1 MQKTRKLS
9 KWLVLPLLV
18 MFVATLLV
26 CSLPTNAHAE
36 NGYTHLDIYT
46 NGVLDNGSYTVVAV
60 GVLPVGF
67 EAGHWNIPMGVPV
80 TVIAK
85 DGVAR
90 NWSLNGGVW
99 ESTPVAGNAT
109 AVTFVKDI
117 FSGTHV
123 VRLDA
128 SGDGIDPAGSDVN
141 PAGSAFDGSGNS
153 GSGNSGSGNSASGNS
168 GPATPAAVCPAA
180 AAAAPATPAAVTPAP
195 ATPAAVTPAPV
206 SIP

>member
-123 VRLDA
+123 VQQRLRQLRQRQQRFRQFRQRQQRFRQLRQR
-128 SGDGIDPAGSDVN
+128 
-141 PAGSAFDGSGNS
+141 SARQRQQRLRQLRQR
-153 GSGNSGSGNSASGNS
+153 
-168 GPATPAAVCPAA
+168 
-180 AAAAPATPAAVTPAP
+180 
-195 ATPAAVTPAPV
+195 
-206 SIP
+206 